1 MATHV
6 TRGSAFSNTAKHSSS
21 TAARQLLY
29 TRAQTARVLGGISLS
44 TILRLEREGALKK
57 IRLMRGVSAQ
67 VFHSAENVNA
77 LVAQRIADSEAS
89 DDE

>member
-1 MATHV
+1 VATPV
-6 TRGSAFSNTAKHSSS
+6 TRGSAFSTTAKHSSS

-29 TRAQTARVLGGISLS
+29 TRQQTAALLGGISLS
-44 TILRLEREGALKK
+44 TILRLERDHALKK
-57 IRLMRGVSAQ
+57 IRLMRGKSAH

-77 LVAQRIADSEAS
+77 LVAARIAQSERA